1 MKMCNYLNY
10 AAPDIEVVEIAF
22 ECGFEASS
30 DLDSGF
36 NGPSYGEED
45 VEW

>member
-22 ECGFEASS
+22 ERGFEASS
-30 DLDSGF
+30 DLDSVI
-36 NGPSYGEED
+36 NGPLYDEED